1 MRSLSIEKRAVYLS
15 QPLPQQE
22 MRDADGNETGIME
35 NVWDEPTKLYL
46 NVKPLTDEVER
57 QSFGTD
63 VQNVLKAEFTPFD
76 TDGFIPV
83 EKATAWIGIEPN
95 GVLSDGDPKHK
106 MNYNYTVE
114 QVLDTGGQITIYLHK
129 AVGAPKA

>member
-57 QSFGTD
+57 QSFGAD
-63 VQNVLKAEFTPFD
+63 VQSVLKAEFTPFD

-83 EKATAWIGIEPN
+83 EKAIAWIGIEPN
-95 GVLSDGDPKHK
+95 GVFSDGDPKHK

-129 AVGAPKA
+129 AAGAPKA

>member
-57 QSFGTD
+57 QSFGAD
-63 VQNVLKAEFTPFD
+63 VQNVLKAEFTLFD

-83 EKATAWIGIEPN
+83 EKAIAWIGIEPN
-95 GVLSDGDPKHK
+95 GVFSDGDPKHK

-129 AVGAPKA
+129 ATGAPKA